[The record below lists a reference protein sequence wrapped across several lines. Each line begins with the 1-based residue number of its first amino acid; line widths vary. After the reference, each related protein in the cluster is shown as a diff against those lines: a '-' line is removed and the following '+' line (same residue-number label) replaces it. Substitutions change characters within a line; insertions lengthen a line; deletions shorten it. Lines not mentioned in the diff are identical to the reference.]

1 MVTVHSLHSYL
12 NLLFKRIIVMAK
24 AKILVQ
30 DIADALNLSRTTVSK
45 VLNNSGSVSPQ
56 TRERVLHKAAELN
69 YKCYSLIQ
77 PVLTENLDLEEAF
90 TAQSTDDPEEESAPF
105 QQSQIAVFFSKGIDK
120 QHIGFNLL
128 SVLGQELSRKNY
140 SISMY
145 FIQEAEFQSLLL
157 PPTFHLEQTASILCI
172 ELLDKAYSQ
181 MLCSL
186 GKPILFFDAYAGI
199 LEDNLPADVLTAE
212 SQFRLTGLIKNL
224 IQKYHLQKIGFFGS
238 SLHCLSFFERWLGFR
253 AAILSCGL
261 EYDETCS
268 IIVEND
274 DLYWDDRW
282 LLTQLKRMD
291 SLPELF
297 VCANDALACQLVRI
311 LESLNIH
318 CPRDILITGFDNSPI
333 SSTNQPGITTI
344 DPHSSDLAWE
354 ATSLILSRLE
364 EPEQPYRNIRL
375 QSSLIERDS
384 TLRR

>member
-1 MVTVHSLHSYL
+1 
-12 NLLFKRIIVMAK
+12 MAK
-24 AKILVQ
+24 SKVLVQ

-45 VLNNSGSVSPQ
+45 VLNNNGAVSSR
-56 TRERVLHKAAELN
+56 TRERVLQKAAELN
-69 YKCYSLIQ
+69 YKCFSLIQ
-77 PVLTENLDLEEAF
+77 PVLAESQTPESVSPFSSDDAMAEEA
-90 TAQSTDDPEEESAPF
+90 SPS

-128 SVLGQELSRKNY
+128 SVLGQELSKKNY
-140 SISMY
+140 SISLY
-145 FIQEAEFQSLLL
+145 FIQRSESQALQL
-157 PPTFHLEQTASILCI
+157 PPTFNLEQTASILCI
-172 ELLDKAYSQ
+172 EVLDKAYSH

-199 LEDNLPADVLTAE
+199 LEDSLPADVLTAE
-212 SQFRLTGLIKNL
+212 SQFHLAGLIKKL
-224 IQKYHLQKIGFFGS
+224 VQKYNLQKIGFFGS

-261 EYDETCS
+261 EYNEAYS
-268 IIVEND
+268 IAVEND
-274 DLYWDDRW
+274 DLYWDNRW

-297 VCANDALACQLVRI
+297 VCANDALACQLI
-311 LESLNIH
+311 QALESLNIH
-318 CPRDILITGFDNSPI
+318 CPSDILITGFDNSPI
-333 SSTNQPGITTI
+333 SSTNHPGITTI

-375 QSSLIERDS
+375 QSSVIERESTSRPHDS
-384 TLRR
+384 RK

>member
-1 MVTVHSLHSYL
+1 MVKSKV
-12 NLLFKRIIVMAK
+12 
-24 AKILVQ
+24 LVQ

-45 VLNNSGSVSPQ
+45 VLNNNGAVSSG
-56 TRERVLHKAAELN
+56 TRERVLQKAAELN
-69 YKCYSLIQ
+69 YKCFSLIQ
-77 PVLTENLDLEEAF
+77 PVLAESQPSESVSSFPSDDTLEEA
-90 TAQSTDDPEEESAPF
+90 SPS

-128 SVLGQELSRKNY
+128 SVLGQELSKKNY
-140 SISMY
+140 SISLY
-145 FIQEAEFQSLLL
+145 FIQRSESQALLL
-157 PPTFHLEQTASILCI
+157 PPTFNLEQTASILCI
-172 ELLDKAYSQ
+172 EVLDKAYSH

-199 LEDNLPADVLTAE
+199 LEDSLPADVLTAE
-212 SQFRLTGLIKNL
+212 SQFHLAGLIKKL
-224 IQKYHLQKIGFFGS
+224 VQKYNLQKIGFFGS

-253 AAILSCGL
+253 TAVLSCGL
-261 EYDETCS
+261 EYNEAYS
-268 IIVEND
+268 IAVEND
-274 DLYWDDRW
+274 DLYWDNRW

-297 VCANDALACQLVRI
+297 VSANDALACHLAQA

-318 CPRDILITGFDNSPI
+318 CPGDILITGFDNSPI
-333 SSTNQPGITTI
+333 SSTNHPGITTI

-375 QSSLIERDS
+375 QSSVIERESTSRPHDS
-384 TLRR
+384 RK